1 MARVVLITLTSGITP
16 MSGIAQTSGSHT
28 SGIAHTSGSHT
39 SGVSHTRG
47 IANMGGS
54 THTSELRESHVGRQN
69 PWDS

>member
-1 MARVVLITLTSGITP
+1 

-28 SGIAHTSGSHT
+28 SGIAHMGGISHT
-39 SGVSHTRG
+39 
-47 IANMGGS
+47 GGS